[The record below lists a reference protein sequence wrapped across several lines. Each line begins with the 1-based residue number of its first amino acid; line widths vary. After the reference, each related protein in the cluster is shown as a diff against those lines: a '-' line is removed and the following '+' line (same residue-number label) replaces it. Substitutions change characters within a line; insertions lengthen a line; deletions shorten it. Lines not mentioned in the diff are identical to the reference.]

1 MNPNPNEPRTAQ
13 AASVLN
19 ATARARAAGHP
30 DPAPH
35 AERLARTLLDHA
47 DNLTAQQMW
56 DEVVGTALAGGG
68 SR

>member
-13 AASVLN
+13 AASVLD
-19 ATARARAAGHP
+19 AIARARAAGHP

-35 AERLARTLLDHA
+35 AERLARFFIDHA
-47 DNLTAQQMW
+47 DNPTAQQMW
-56 DEVVGTALAGGG
+56 DEVVGTTLSGGG